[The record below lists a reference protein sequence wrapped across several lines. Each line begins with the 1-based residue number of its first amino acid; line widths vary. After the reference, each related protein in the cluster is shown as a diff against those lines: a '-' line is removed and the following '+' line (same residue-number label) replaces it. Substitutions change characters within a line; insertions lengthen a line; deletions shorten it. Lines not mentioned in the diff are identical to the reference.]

1 MSFEIPFTK
10 DNLDF
15 YLKELAK
22 EYKKQ
27 ARGMDAELI
36 LIGGA
41 SVLINYGF
49 REMTYDID
57 AVIAAPSVMKDAINT
72 VGDRHNL
79 PNGWLN
85 ADFKNTISYSPKLA
99 RYSEYYRTYANVLQ
113 IRTVRAEY
121 LVAMKLVSGRKYKKD
136 LSDIVGVL
144 YEQQRAGNPLTYELI
159 DKAMNDLYGGWDHV
173 SDYAKDLLNIALKS
187 EHLDKLFVEL
197 SEDEATAKAALLEMD
212 KKYPNVVNKDNV
224 NDIIAIAMAKKKKR
238 EEREER

>member
-159 DKAMNDLYGGWDHV
+159 DKAMNDLYDGWDHV